1 MKNAKEVTAIINAEI
16 GENWNLSNAHGVDLH
31 ICILPPEKKAFT
43 DFTSGKV
50 CELWL
55 VLEEDPKG
63 REGYKIVFD
72 DTKGL
77 FGLATT
83 QIDGPDLFLGLYGS
97 FLETLESM

>member
-16 GENWNLSNAHGVDLH
+16 GENWNQSNAHGVDLH
-31 ICILPPEKKAFT
+31 TCILPPEKKTFT
-43 DFTSGKV
+43 DVTSGKV

-55 VLEEDPKG
+55 VLEEDPKE
-63 REGYKIVFD
+63 RKGYKIVFD
-72 DTKGL
+72 DAKGL
-77 FGLATT
+77 FGLATA